1 MNWIENAMMP
11 PQHIFDGCDA
21 TGSITDGFS
30 LEATVRDIEG
40 LRDVASQIPAGTVI
54 AIPCLAQ
61 DKVRSRVEVTQ
72 MVRDLGFAPM
82 PHLSARRVAS
92 TAELEEFLTRSIDLA
107 RVDRCLVVAGDAAA
121 PMGPFADSAAMIE
134 SGILER
140 VGIKIVGVSGHPEGH
155 PVMSEAQC
163 WSVLESKCRQ
173 IVHRRMTPTIVTQF
187 AFDEDCI
194 LSWLSTLR
202 ARGIEHPVRIGVP
215 GPASISTLTR
225 FAVRCGI
232 EASASVLTKHG
243 KSLGKLLGT
252 GGPDRFV
259 RRLEAGLGKEH
270 GAVRLHF
277 YPFGGIAPTIDW
289 IERYRGQ
296 QFRLGQQ

>member
-1 MNWIENAMMP
+1 MP
-11 PQHIFDGCDA
+11 PQHILDGCDA

-30 LEATVRDIEG
+30 LEVTVRDIEG
-40 LRDVASQIPAGTVI
+40 LKNVAPQIPAGTVI

-61 DKVRSRVEVTQ
+61 DKVRSRVEVAQ

-82 PHLSARRVAS
+82 PHLSARRIAS

-107 RVDRCLVVAGDAAA
+107 GADRCLVVAGDVAI
-121 PMGPFADSAAMIE
+121 PVGPFADSAAIIE
-134 SGILER
+134 SGIFEHA
-140 VGIKIVGVSGHPEGH
+140 GMKIVGVSGHPEGH
-155 PVMSEAQC
+155 AVMNEAQC
-163 WSVLESKCRQ
+163 WSVLESKCRE
-173 IVHRRMTPTIVTQF
+173 IAHRRMTPMIVTQF

-194 LSWLSTLR
+194 LSWLRTLR

-215 GPASISTLTR
+215 GPASMATLTR

-232 EASASVLTKHG
+232 ETSASLLAKRG

-277 YPFGGIAPTIDW
+277 YLFGGIAQTVDW

-296 QFRLGQQ
+296 KFRLGQQ